1 MGLNGLGLDCGL
13 LALFEFAAKF
23 AAGEARIFGFWFDS
37 IEAAVTEAAVATG
50 AGGTILAL
58 FVIDTG
64 GFSLVTLLI
73 TLLLNPGL
81 FVVEAILDDIEATE
95 AIIGVGGEIDD
106 DDGDADVVLDIPPP
120 ALLILAEVVLFFGKL
135 GAVDKGFDGLETD
148 VGEEEEVIGVLVG
161 AVAVGFVAIFE
172 ELLTEV
178 ACPGPG
184 AELTLLVLLRPR
196 VASALDN
203 DSLLKF
209 RKPLRLFGNGG
220 KPSIFNVYALALL
233 FTTFLASIAYPQPQN
248 FLL

>member
-1 MGLNGLGLDCGL
+1 MKNNLVENFFVFIHVRD
-13 LALFEFAAKF
+13 FTKF
-23 AAGEARIFGFWFDS
+23 IKK
-37 IEAAVTEAAVATG
+37 
-50 AGGTILAL
+50 
-58 FVIDTG
+58 
-64 GFSLVTLLI
+64 
-73 TLLLNPGL
+73 NPEKL
-81 FVVEAILDDIEATE
+81 SY
-95 AIIGVGGEIDD
+95 
-106 DDGDADVVLDIPPP
+106 
-120 ALLILAEVVLFFGKL
+120 FGKL

-148 VGEEEEVIGVLVG
+148 VGEEEVIGVLVG

-184 AELTLLVLLRPR
+184 AAELTLLVLLRPR